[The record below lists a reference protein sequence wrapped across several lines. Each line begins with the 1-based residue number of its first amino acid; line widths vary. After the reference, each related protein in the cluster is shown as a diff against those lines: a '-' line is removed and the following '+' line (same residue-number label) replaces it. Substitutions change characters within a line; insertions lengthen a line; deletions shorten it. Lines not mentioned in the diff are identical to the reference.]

1 MHNPLQIGKILFRSF
16 SMLMQ
21 FKRRRR
27 HARLWWGLLTVV
39 AVGLISFVGPDALKD
54 GRKAYA
60 KWKCERALENAH
72 VALKAKDLPGVA
84 LALQVAIR
92 ADRQNPQVW
101 KTIADITESMGAREA
116 IQQRQQ
122 VAMLMPGNVDAQ
134 LALAI
139 TALRFG
145 DIYTARDAL
154 KAVPV
159 DMRDTMSYRRV
170 VAFYAM
176 IEGNGGTA
184 EDMLASVIKNDS
196 SDGIRITYASV
207 RMSHPDPAI
216 AASARQEMAG
226 MVENP
231 ALAAAALRQLVGD
244 AIMRKDSEAAWSWTE
259 RLVKLPNAQYGDHL
273 TRAALVLFKDH
284 PPLEDVLGP
293 LIKRANEN
301 PSDLADLVL
310 WLMGQHQVPRA
321 RALVDSLSNEVKDTY
336 IMKAA
341 RLDLAIAQNDW
352 AAVGELLRQG
362 ALGPV
367 PDGSLR
373 LAMESRNVGEIEGG
387 KARLVHWQQA
397 IEESKTNIFGLR
409 MLNKLALTWQ
419 WTPEVEATLQAIAEN
434 FPGQTWAHEAL
445 VKGYTLTQN
454 GPALLKIFALWHRQ
468 QGGVNRLTNDWALM
482 DMLVSPVDTWNPPK
496 VAAEQLYL
504 NESSNP
510 NYATTCALGY
520 TQAGRNVD
528 ALAVA
533 DKLKPEE
540 RHDPKRAP
548 YLAFIYAQGG
558 RAKEAREQL
567 ALPRPSLVLKEE
579 LQLAELAKK
588 RIEQIEQ
595 QEAEIRRLTGNL
607 EDKSTAGAVKR

>member
-1 MHNPLQIGKILFRSF
+1 
-16 SMLMQ
+16 MLMQ

-27 HARLWWGLLTVV
+27 HRRLWWVLLAVV
-39 AVGLISFVGPDALKD
+39 AVGLIAFAGPDALRD

-60 KWKCERALENAH
+60 KWKCERALTNAH
-72 VALKAKDLPGVA
+72 TAFKAKDLTAVA

-92 ADRQNPQVW
+92 ADRGNPEVW
-101 KTIADITESMGAREA
+101 KTIADITEALGAREA

-122 VAMLMPGNVDAQ
+122 VAMLMPGNIDAQ

-145 DIYTARDAL
+145 DTYTARDAL

-170 VAFYAM
+170 VAFYSM

-184 EDMLASVIKNDS
+184 EDVLASVMKNDS
-196 SDGIRITYASV
+196 GDGVRIAYASV
-207 RMSHPDPAI
+207 RMSNPDPAI
-216 AASARQEMAG
+216 AASARQELAG

-244 AIMRKDSEAAWSWTE
+244 AILRKDQEAARTWTE

-273 TRAALVLFKDH
+273 TMAALVLFKEK
-284 PPLEDVLGP
+284 PPLEEVLGP
-293 LIKRANEN
+293 LMEKAKGN
-301 PSDLADLVL
+301 PVKLADLVR
-310 WLMGQHQVPRA
+310 WLMGQQQVARA
-321 RALVDSLSNEVKDTY
+321 RSLVDGLSNEIKDTY
-336 IMKAA
+336 IMKAV
-341 RLDLAIAQNDW
+341 RLDLAIAQSDW
-352 AAVGELLRQG
+352 SGVGELLRQG

-367 PDGSLR
+367 PDGALR
-373 LAMESRNVGEIEGG
+373 LAMESRNVGEIDGNN
-387 KARLVHWQQA
+387 ARLGHWQQA
-397 IEESKTNIFGLR
+397 IDQSKTNIFGLR
-409 MLNKLALTWQ
+409 MLYKLALTWQ
-419 WTPEVEATLQAIAEN
+419 WTPEIEATLQAIAEN
-434 FPGQTWAHEAL
+434 FPGQTWAHETL
-445 VKGYTLTQN
+445 VKGYTLVQN
-454 GPALLKIFALWHRQ
+454 GPGLLKIFALWHRQ

-482 DMLVSPVDTWNPPK
+482 DMLVSPVDTWNPAK

-504 NESSNP
+504 NESGNP

-520 TQAGRNVD
+520 TQAGRNAE
-528 ALAVA
+528 ALRVV

-540 RHDPKRAP
+540 RRDSMRAP

-567 ALPRPSLVLKEE
+567 ALPHPARALKEE
-579 LQLAELAKK
+579 VKLAELAKK
-588 RIEQIEQ
+588 RCEQIEQ
-595 QEAEIRRLTGNL
+595 QEAEIRRLTGAP
-607 EDKSTAGAVKR
+607 DPQASSGAAKR